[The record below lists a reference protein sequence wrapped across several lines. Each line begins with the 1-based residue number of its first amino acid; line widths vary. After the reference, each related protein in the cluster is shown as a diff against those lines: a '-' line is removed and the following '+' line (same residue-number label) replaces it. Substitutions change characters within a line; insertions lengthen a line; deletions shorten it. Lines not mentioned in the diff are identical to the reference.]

1 MVHLGV
7 IGAGHHLVGHA
18 RALGRVG
25 AVADAGVRRVHPV
38 LAVLGADAQL
48 ALEHGAGA
56 VGHVEAVGRAVL
68 APPGLGLTGRRGGGS
83 GSGKRI
89 ERRRVHDRLQRLLRL
104 EVSGRAHVD
113 LRLAADGV
121 QVRLVL
127 GVGALAV
134 GVVAGGG
141 AVADAVAGRP
151 RGVRIQGL
159 QLGVGIDG
167 HVVVAHVGVAAEE
180 LAVDTTPRSAGIAA
194 APAAPAVGLAHMHDV
209 VGVAIAV
216 VVVRLGVVG
225 VGGVVHIRR
234 VDTVAEQVHIGVLPH
249 GEVRFNGLELHL
261 EPVGVAAEPAV
272 AGRDVDVLPIPLA
285 AAVLAHPLRLD
296 LLPGPR
302 GGDRLAARVGD
313 GAGVHDA
320 VRVGVRVRMI
330 PRGHL
335 AAGGVL
341 GVGRY
346 RLDGHRLD
354 LRVLDEARRKR
365 EIARVVAEVLV
376 QRLAGLLPRRMSVA
390 GVGPG
395 GVVPAR
401 GQVADGELGAMAHG
415 MVRIVG
421 DHGAVTGVLLV
432 AVGDGLVVAH
442 LGGGDRI
449 LLVVVPVEVVA
460 LAIGA
465 RVVERRL
472 VHVHR
477 VDAAV
482 GAGVARRDGSVL
494 LARVLNI
501 GLMAVG
507 AHVHGRADGSQRG
520 GDAAGA
526 RPGTRPLLDGLLG
539 LEGGV
544 HLEVADVGG
553 FAAQLH
559 VGVGGLVHPVV
570 EGAVVE
576 VDLHQVALIPQAP
589 VEHVVALAVHGDDRS
604 AGIIGLAVEGGQ
616 RHRGGRREGAFGITL
631 IAAHALGRQRDA
643 LLVGVLH
650 QPVQVDG
657 FQRRL
662 VGVRQIVVPQARV
675 DHLAGVV
682 GLRLVRAHLGTA
694 EQLAGQRDLMGLEVD
709 ELLHGVL
716 RGVRARGIQH
726 VGRNSVHGEVGAQ
739 VDGVLRVVGQIDA
752 IARVVV
758 VVVGLAGGHVV
769 RTGGPHRRVGTGLR
783 LDAHAGAVAQKRAG
797 VALAARQVIE
807 VIVLLGIAA
816 HVGEGLHDGG
826 AVGRVRG
833 AVEHAQGVDGA
844 VPLRVRVVRGEH
856 AAEPHGVLVGDGAE
870 DVQVAAVVQR
880 EPAAEVGEGL
890 LHAAQVVG
898 VLPHVAVG
906 QRHHDAPVGLH
917 RDAVVGRNGRI
928 FSEHLAEQ
936 RAAVGVV
943 GRGGHEGVLLLLGV
957 EVLVREPG
965 ERRAEGE
972 AGDDHGGA
980 ARSGGVLHLH
990 GGAVG
995 GREHVQAQIGRDA
1008 ALAHLARRRH
1018 GAGAVL
1024 RVVVVGGALIG
1035 HVHRGV
1041 AFHPQRRRDRDG
1053 RGLEVG
1059 LRAALVVD
1067 LGGLLHRTGAG
1078 GGVDVV
1084 LGAQARIAVRVAL
1097 GGVVALR
1104 HPDLR
1109 DLVGG
1114 IHRLAGALGLLQHHA
1129 GLDDRVPDI
1138 EGGIVAH
1145 GDAPA
1150 AARVA
1155 DVALEELVGAGVVL
1169 LHHRLHRGIGG
1180 LGLGVVH
1187 QLEVDELVAIL
1198 GALVGA
1204 VAVKDALLG
1213 VALQGEDVAHRLRA
1227 LFLHRLRVD
1236 EPSVVGDVADRA
1248 LPVGVLVEG
1257 VAAHGYRIARARE
1270 GSVLGAG
1277 LRDRAATFQGFA
1289 VLVGEEA
1296 VGDVALV
1303 ALAVDIKVVASAV
1316 GTLLMGHRQR
1326 RSVGEYEVVA
1336 VHVALVARAVHIDH
1350 VAVVIED
1357 IGGVTLAV
1365 GGRLGGEQH
1374 AVHIGVGRR
1383 LEEEVLLNLLGDIHL
1398 VGERGA
1404 GQGAAMALGIQ
1415 VGRGGR
1421 DALHLAHVEGLGLLL
1436 VVGVHIKEVRAV
1448 EHALDGLAVAVQRE
1462 DGGGVEGLAA
1472 LDAIRR
1478 AVLEGAVLDDAAI
1491 ARSVGVV
1498 DVAVVVAGVFQVR
1511 HKGVRVA
1518 GHLALAHAGGGH
1530 LQLVGGLA
1538 GGERRRGA
1546 GRHVAAGKGRREV
1559 LVGGAEGAGHLH
1571 GVQLLGGALHFHV
1584 HLGTGG
1590 NRLLAAHFL
1599 EGDGHGDEVTGVQPV
1614 LRRDDDAVLLPGALV
1629 LLVRDDVALG
1639 IKVQARGRVLLPHAL
1654 AAHNVGLMALKQ
1666 VLERIS
1672 RKLRLLGLQS
1682 RGRPGRAHAVVDGD
1696 AIDDGVVD
1704 EILADADALG
1714 GEALGVLRAVGVAH
1728 GEGGRLHDGDGAVV
1742 QLEAPAGARTVQ
1754 DGLTVRVGGGVADGG
1769 RGIEQVHRH
1778 GHGRGA
1784 HLRVGARGRV
1794 EGGLGALGALQR
1806 RGVVVGGVVP
1816 HALAVIHLGGILV
1829 VGQRNGHGAVDT
1841 HGDRQGLVLVNRRVH
1856 HHANVAGE
1864 VVDRLI
1870 LVQLGLGDAGQRAA
1884 VTRLDERCQARVL
1897 RGAAQAV
1904 DMLVGGNGAVGRLHL
1919 VGAHVLGRAEVDP
1932 VVDVL
1937 VVALGRR
1944 HDLELRDGAGSA
1956 VLGEAFLER
1965 IQVVVEIG
1973 VDLQRAVRVLSRLL
1987 ARIGVE
1993 PLVEGR
1999 ILVALGQR
2007 ILVLDDELQVVQA
2020 EVVRQRVHNDGARRR
2035 GGGVLAVQ
2043 GHIAHGL
2050 HVADLVGDHLTQV
2063 AEAGVLGLHRGRAL
2077 DDVRGGTP
2085 VGTNLVLVLLEGHLL
2100 AGHGRLGKPEGI
2112 GELRDGV
2119 RPRVVAAH
2127 AQLAEED
2134 GGQRI
2139 EVNIVAVALEAHRLI
2154 NISSV
2159 GHRDDEAVLA
2169 VAVAFDLLVRVQ
2181 VTAVFAG
2188 DGEVHAAG
2196 LVVGLV
2202 RDGLRVND
2210 RRAGVLI
2217 ISGLD
2222 LVVVIIGSVVAD
2234 GAGVEHLARL
2244 RAGTASRG
2252 TALSAAAF
2260 RGAALGRRARC
2271 VLVGL
2276 VVDHG
2281 TVVGAFH
2288 NGVDVAEVAHIERL
2302 VVFGQ
2307 PVGRVVNEHAAL
2319 VRNAHVGDLS
2329 RCAARGARGIRA
2341 IDPLG
2346 VEDVVAIGE
2355 LELVPGFERLAD
2367 AVGLGAPPGELLA
2380 LLHET
2385 AFGDR
2390 DLAAL
2395 GAHGL
2400 AHGARAAVGV
2410 VGEVVGQGIR
2420 RMIVFRIERVGVDG
2434 GTIGHEL
2441 HEVLLGDALGVVLL
2455 GVVHREEVL
2464 QVVDLGRAGGGVL
2477 GGHLVH
2483 HIVVAIEQNV
2493 VVLVARVVLGAEVDV
2508 GQRLI
2513 GRLPG
2518 EVRLQQ
2524 GDLADGVVVGL
2535 PLGSRQRGTHAAKR
2549 VVVEVHT
2556 GLGIGEH
2563 VGRAAVGDGAAG
2575 VLGNVAE
2582 HGHRAVRREGIL
2594 AGHLHVHRVAG
2605 GVALLLSTVP
2615 LEDELAG
2622 EARAQIEALEVLL
2635 GLRPSLVDEALENLW
2650 GTMALRQILIQAD
2663 LLLTVSVG
2671 DF

>member
-1 MVHLGV
+1 ML
-7 IGAGHHLVGHA
+7 HHL
-18 RALGRVG
+18 
-25 AVADAGVRRVHPV
+25 
-38 LAVLGADAQL
+38 
-48 ALEHGAGA
+48 
-56 VGHVEAVGRAVL
+56 
-68 APPGLGLTGRRGGGS
+68 
-83 GSGKRI
+83 
-89 ERRRVHDRLQRLLRL
+89 
-104 EVSGRAHVD
+104 
-113 LRLAADGV
+113 
-121 QVRLVL
+121 
-127 GVGALAV
+127 
-134 GVVAGGG
+134 
-141 AVADAVAGRP
+141 
-151 RGVRIQGL
+151 
-159 QLGVGIDG
+159 
-167 HVVVAHVGVAAEE
+167 
-180 LAVDTTPRSAGIAA
+180 
-194 APAAPAVGLAHMHDV
+194 
-209 VGVAIAV
+209 
-216 VVVRLGVVG
+216 
-225 VGGVVHIRR
+225 
-234 VDTVAEQVHIGVLPH
+234 
-249 GEVRFNGLELHL
+249 
-261 EPVGVAAEPAV
+261 
-272 AGRDVDVLPIPLA
+272 
-285 AAVLAHPLRLD
+285 
-296 LLPGPR
+296 
-302 GGDRLAARVGD
+302 
-313 GAGVHDA
+313 
-320 VRVGVRVRMI
+320 
-330 PRGHL
+330 
-335 AAGGVL
+335 
-341 GVGRY
+341 
-346 RLDGHRLD
+346 
-354 LRVLDEARRKR
+354 
-365 EIARVVAEVLV
+365 
-376 QRLAGLLPRRMSVA
+376 
-390 GVGPG
+390 
-395 GVVPAR
+395 
-401 GQVADGELGAMAHG
+401 
-415 MVRIVG
+415 
-421 DHGAVTGVLLV
+421 
-432 AVGDGLVVAH
+432 
-442 LGGGDRI
+442 
-449 LLVVVPVEVVA
+449 
-460 LAIGA
+460 
-465 RVVERRL
+465 
-472 VHVHR
+472 
-477 VDAAV
+477 
-482 GAGVARRDGSVL
+482 
-494 LARVLNI
+494 
-501 GLMAVG
+501 
-507 AHVHGRADGSQRG
+507 
-520 GDAAGA
+520 
-526 RPGTRPLLDGLLG
+526 
-539 LEGGV
+539 
-544 HLEVADVGG
+544 
-553 FAAQLH
+553 
-559 VGVGGLVHPVV
+559 
-570 EGAVVE
+570 
-576 VDLHQVALIPQAP
+576 
-589 VEHVVALAVHGDDRS
+589 
-604 AGIIGLAVEGGQ
+604 
-616 RHRGGRREGAFGITL
+616 
-631 IAAHALGRQRDA
+631 
-643 LLVGVLH
+643 
-650 QPVQVDG
+650 VQVDG
-657 FQRRL
+657 LQRRL
-662 VGVRQIVVPQARV
+662 IGVGKVVVPQARV

-682 GLRLVRAHLGTA
+682 GLRLVRAHLGAA
-694 EQLAGQRDLMGLEVD
+694 EQLAGQGDLVGLEVD
-709 ELLHGVL
+709 KLLHGVL
-716 RGVRARGIQH
+716 GGVRPRGVQH
-726 VGRNSVHGEVGAQ
+726 IGRNGVHGEVGAQ
-739 VDGVLRVVGQIDA
+739 IDGVLRVVGQIDA
-752 IARVVV
+752 IARIIV

-769 RTGGPHRRVGTGLR
+769 RAGGPHRRVGTGLR

-797 VALAARQVIE
+797 VTSAAGQVIE
-807 VIVLLGIAA
+807 VAVLLGVAT
-816 HVGEGLHDGG
+816 HVGEGLHNGS

-870 DVQVAAVVQR
+870 DVQVAAVI
-880 EPAAEVGEGL
+880 EGESAAEVGEGL

-906 QRHHDAPVGLH
+906 QRHHDAAVGFH
-917 RDAVVGRNGRI
+917 RDAVVGRPGRVVG
-928 FSEHLAEQ
+928 EHLIEQ

-990 GGAVG
+990 VGAVG

-1018 GAGAVL
+1018 GLAIGAFTRAVL
-1024 RVVVVGGALIG
+1024 GVVVIGRARIG
-1035 HVHRGV
+1035 HIHRGV

-1059 LRAALVVD
+1059 LGAALVVD

-1084 LGAQARIAVRVAL
+1084 LGAQARIAMRVAL

-1114 IHRLAGALGLLQHHA
+1114 IHGLAGALGLLQHHA

-1138 EGGIVAH
+1138 EGGVVAH

-1169 LHHRLHRGIGG
+1169 LHHRLHRGFNG
-1180 LGLGVVH
+1180 LGLGIVH
-1187 QLEVDELVAIL
+1187 QLEVDELVAVL
-1198 GALVGA
+1198 GAFVTVLVVLVGA

-1213 VALQGEDVAHRLRA
+1213 VALQGEDIAHRLRA

-1236 EPSVVGDVADRA
+1236 EPAVVGYVAGRA

-1257 VAAHGYRIARARE
+1257 VAAHGYRIACARE

-1277 LRDRAATFQGFA
+1277 LRDRAATFQGLA

-1303 ALAVDIKVVASAV
+1303 TLAVDVKVVAGAV
-1316 GTLLMGHRQR
+1316 GALLVVHRQR
-1326 RSVGEYEVVA
+1326 RSVGEHEVVA
-1336 VHVALVARAVHIDH
+1336 VHVALVARAVHVDH
-1350 VAVVIED
+1350 VPVVIED
-1357 IGGVTLAV
+1357 EGAVALAV

-1374 AVHIGVGRR
+1374 AVHVGLSRR
-1383 LEEEVLLNLLGDIHL
+1383 LKEEVLPHLLGNVHL

-1415 VGRGGR
+1415 IGRNVR
-1421 DALHLAHVEGLGLLL
+1421 DALYLAHVEGLGLLL
-1436 VVGVHIKEVRAV
+1436 VVGVHIEEVRAV
-1448 EHALDGLAVAVQRE
+1448 EHALYGLAVAIQRE
-1462 DGGGVEGLAA
+1462 DGVGVEGLPTLLAF
-1472 LDAIRR
+1472 RR
-1478 AVLEGAVLDDAAI
+1478 AVLEGAVFDNAAI
-1491 ARSVGVV
+1491 ALRVGIV

-1511 HKGVRVA
+1511 HKSVRVA

-1538 GGERRRGA
+1538 GGERRCGTS
-1546 GRHVAAGKGRREV
+1546 RHVAAGKGRRKV
-1559 LVGGAEGAGHLH
+1559 LIGGAEGAGHLH
-1571 GVQLLGGALHFHV
+1571 GVQLLGSAQHFHV
-1584 HLGTGG
+1584 HLGIGG
-1590 NRLLAAHFL
+1590 DGLLAAHFL
-1599 EGDGHGDEVTGVQPV
+1599 EGDSHRDEVAGVQPV

-1639 IKVQARGRVLLPHAL
+1639 IEVQARGRVLLPHAL
-1654 AAHNVGLMALKQ
+1654 AVHDVGLVALKQ
-1666 VLERIS
+1666 VLERIA

-1696 AIDDGVVD
+1696 AVDDGVVD
-1704 EILADADALG
+1704 EVLADADALG
-1714 GEALGVLRAVGVAH
+1714 GEALGVLGAVGVAH

-1742 QLEAPAGARTVQ
+1742 QLEAPAGARAVQ

-1784 HLRVGARGRV
+1784 YLRIGARGRV

-1816 HALAVIHLGGILV
+1816 HALAVIHLGGVLV
-1829 VGQRNGHGAVDT
+1829 VGQRNGHGAVDA
-1841 HGDRQGLVLVNRRVH
+1841 HGDRQGLVLVNRRIH

-1884 VTRLDERCQARVL
+1884 VTRLDERGQACVL
-1897 RGAAQAV
+1897 RSAAQAV
-1904 DMLVGGNGAVGRLHL
+1904 DVFVGGNGAVGCLHL

-1932 VVDVL
+1932 VIGIL

-1944 HDLELRDGAGSA
+1944 HDLELRDGAGGA
-1956 VLGEAFLER
+1956 VLREAVLVG
-1965 IQVVVEIG
+1965 IQVVVEVG
-1973 VDLQRAVRVLSRLL
+1973 VDLHRAVRVLGRLL
-1987 ARIGVE
+1987 ARVGVE
-1993 PLVEGR
+1993 PLVEG
-1999 ILVALGQR
+1999 LVFVVVGQR
-2007 ILVLDDELQVVQA
+2007 ILILDDELQVVQA
-2020 EVVRQRVHNDGARRR
+2020 EVVRQRVHNDGACRR

-2043 GHIAHGL
+2043 GHVAHGL

-2085 VGTNLVLVLLEGHLL
+2085 VGADLVLVLFEGHLL
-2100 AGHGRLGKPEGI
+2100 PGHRRPGKPEGI

-2139 EVNIVAVALEAHRLI
+2139 EVDVVAVALEAHRLI

-2244 RAGTASRG
+2244 RTGTASRG

-2260 RGAALGRRARC
+2260 RGTALGRRARC

-2329 RCAARGARGIRA
+2329 RCATRGARGIRA
-2341 IDPLG
+2341 IGPLG
-2346 VEDVVAIGE
+2346 VEDVIAVGE
-2355 LELVPGFERLAD
+2355 LELVPGFERLAH
-2367 AVGLGAPPGELLA
+2367 AIGLGAPPGEFLPLLY
-2380 LLHET
+2380 ET
-2385 AFGDR
+2385 AFGNL

-2395 GAHGL
+2395 GSHGL
-2400 AHGARAAVGV
+2400 AHGARAAVGI
-2410 VGEVVGQGIR
+2410 VGEVVGQRIG
-2420 RMIVFRIERVGVDG
+2420 RMIVFGIERIGVDG

-2464 QVVDLGRAGGGVL
+2464 QVVDLGGAGGGVL

-2483 HIVVAIEQNV
+2483 HIIVAIEQNV

-2508 GQRLI
+2508 GQRLV

-2535 PLGSRQRGTHAAKR
+2535 PLGSRQRSTHAAER

-2575 VLGNVAE
+2575 VLGDVAE

-2594 AGHLHVHRVAG
+2594 AGHLHIHRVAG

-2622 EARAQIEALEVLL
+2622 EARAQIETFEVLL
-2635 GLRPSLVDEALENLW
+2635 GLRAGLLDQTLEDC
-2650 GTMALRQILIQAD
+2650 RPIILAA
-2663 LLLTVSVG
+2663 G
-2671 DF
+2671 G